1 MIRFFFLFL
10 LFFSNEVIASVT
22 GKTLICDD
30 NTRGYHFISEKKV
43 SALSINLE
51 ELRIIT
57 HDYFYELTNHLIY
70 IKHISNL
77 KDKEDNLK
85 SKSIGWIF
93 RRSLDYVQ
101 LENINGDYNQ
111 KFLWSCQITEF
122 HKLKLELNNKLK
134 KIINN
139 RRD

>member
-1 MIRFFFLFL
+1 MIRFFVLFL
-10 LFFSNEVIASVT
+10 LMFSNEVIASVT

-30 NTRGYHFISEKKV
+30 NTRGYRFISKTKV
-43 SALSINLE
+43 NVLSLNLKE
-51 ELRIIT
+51 SKIIT
-57 HDYFYELTNHLIY
+57 HDHFYELTDHLIF
-70 IKHISNL
+70 IKRLSNL
-77 KDKEDNLK
+77 KEKEDNLK
-85 SKSIGWIF
+85 SKPIGWIF

-101 LENINGDYNQ
+101 LEKINGDYNQ

-139 RRD
+139 RSD

>member
-30 NTRGYHFISEKKV
+30 NTRGYHFISENKV

-51 ELRIIT
+51 ELKIIT
-57 HDYFYELTNHLIY
+57 HDHFYQLTNHLIF
-70 IKHISNL
+70 IKQISNL
-77 KDKEDNLK
+77 KEKEDNLK

-122 HKLKLELNNKLK
+122 LKLKLELNNKLK
-134 KIINN
+134 KIIHN
-139 RRD
+139 RSD

>member
-10 LFFSNEVIASVT
+10 LMFSNEVIASVT

-30 NTRGYHFISEKKV
+30 NTRGYHFISKTKV
-43 SALSINLE
+43 NALSINLE
-51 ELRIIT
+51 ELKIIT
-57 HDYFYELTNHLIY
+57 HDHFYELTDHLIF
-70 IKHISNL
+70 IKRLS
-77 KDKEDNLK
+77 NLK
-85 SKSIGWIF
+85 SKPIGWIF

-134 KIINN
+134 KIIHN
-139 RRD
+139 RSD